1 MNPAEYE
8 KMFRVEDTH
17 WWFAGKRR
25 LVRVLLDLLPAPAG
39 GAPPVLHAAVRES
52 GALAPVGATPQ
63 AVRAAV
69 RESGA
74 LAPARAAR
82 AILDVGCGTGGMAVL
97 LKEYGR
103 VYGVDASELAISFSA
118 RRGIAT
124 LERAAL
130 PWLPFA
136 AGVFDVAT
144 AFDVLYHRHI
154 ESDEAALAEIA
165 RVLKPGGRLILTDS
179 ALGALRSAH
188 DEALQ
193 AARRYSAAEMSNKLR
208 RTGFT
213 VQRMSYAN
221 FFIFPAA
228 AAWRL
233 LRRGVRGDAGSDV
246 ASMPA
251 WLNALMGLVYRA
263 EAGLFRRVD
272 LPIGTSIIALA
283 VRNG

>member
-25 LVRVLLDLLPAPAG
+25 LVRVLLDALPAQPG
-39 GAPPVLHAAVRES
+39 
-52 GALAPVGATPQ
+52 
-63 AVRAAV
+63 
-69 RESGA
+69 
-74 LAPARAAR
+74 ARAR
-82 AILDVGCGTGGMAVL
+82 TILDVGCGTGGMALL
-97 LKEYGR
+97 LKEYGC
-103 VYGVDASELAISFSA
+103 VYGVDASELAIGFSA

-130 PWLPFA
+130 PALPFA

-193 AARRYSAAEMSNKLR
+193 AARRYTAAEMSAKLR
-208 RTGFT
+208 RAGFS

-233 LRRGVRGDAGSDV
+233 LRRGVAAGEGSDV
-246 ASMPA
+246 ASMPG

-263 EAGLFRRVD
+263 EAALFRRID
-272 LPIGTSIIALA
+272 LPIGTSIIGMAI
-283 VRNG
+283 RN

>member
-1 MNPAEYE
+1 MKDEFILHPSTLVNPAEYE

-25 LVRVLLDLLPAPAG
+25 LVRVLLDLLPAQPG
-39 GAPPVLHAAVRES
+39 
-52 GALAPVGATPQ
+52 
-63 AVRAAV
+63 
-69 RESGA
+69 
-74 LAPARAAR
+74 R
-82 AILDVGCGTGGMAVL
+82 AILDVGCGTGGMSVL

-103 VYGVDASELAISFSA
+103 VNGVDASELAIGFSA
-118 RRGIAT
+118 RRRIAT

-136 AGVFDVAT
+136 PAVFDLVT

-154 ESDEAALAEIA
+154 ADDEVALAEIA
-165 RVLKPGGRLILTDS
+165 RVLKPGGRLIITDS

-188 DEALQ
+188 DVALQ
-193 AARRYSAAEMSNKLR
+193 AARRYSTAEMSAKLR
-208 RTGFT
+208 RAGFS

-221 FFIFPAA
+221 FLIFPAA

-233 LRRGVRGDAGSDV
+233 LRRGVRGDEGSDV
-246 ASMPA
+246 ASMPP
-251 WLNALMGLVYRA
+251 WLNALMGVVYRA
-263 EAGLFRRVD
+263 EAGLFRRTD

-283 VRNG
+283 HKL